1 MNLQIGVIGAGHLGK
16 YHIEKLKLRKDVNFI
31 GFYDQNEDRSNFIKQ
46 ELNVKSFLNIESLLN
61 KCDAV
66 TIATPTIFHYE
77 VAKLS
82 IDMNCHV
89 FIEKPITYTIE
100 EAHQLLKHAEKLNKF
115 IQVGHIEQFNP
126 AITAIDFSDINPM
139 FIEAHRLSPFPGRGI
154 DVPVVLDL
162 MIHDIGIILSIVNS
176 DVKDLK
182 AFGQS
187 VVSDTTDLA
196 NARIEF
202 ENGCVVNLTTSRVSL
217 KKMRKMRIFQQHRYL
232 TIDFLNQI
240 VDDYHS
246 FDNLPKTTSLN
257 QKIYTIDGP
266 NKKYIQYNNV
276 DVKKSDALSTEFDHF
291 INTINTEYNTGY
303 SGEEATKA
311 LKLAIQIQNII
322 ESK

>member
-1 MNLQIGVIGAGHLGK
+1 
-16 YHIEKLKLRKDVNFI
+16 
-31 GFYDQNEDRSNFIKQ
+31 
-46 ELNVKSFLNIESLLN
+46 
-61 KCDAV
+61 
-66 TIATPTIFHYE
+66 
-77 VAKLS
+77 
-82 IDMNCHV
+82 
-89 FIEKPITYTIE
+89 
-100 EAHQLLKHAEKLNKF
+100 

-126 AITAIDFSDINPM
+126 AMTAIDFSDINPM

-162 MIHDIGIILSIVNS
+162 MIHDIGIILSIVHS
-176 DVKDLK
+176 DVKDIK

-217 KKMRKMRIFQQHRYL
+217 KKMRKMRIFQHHRYL
-232 TIDFLNQI
+232 TIDFLNRI

-246 FDNLPKTTSLN
+246 FDSLPDSNSNQTT
-257 QKIYTIDGP
+257 YTIDGP

-276 DVKKSDALSTEFDHF
+276 EVDQSDALTTEFDHF
-291 INTINTEYNTGY
+291 INTITTEHNTGY

-311 LKLAIQIQNII
+311 LKLAIEIQNII